1 MAKNKIIISITL
13 ILFSLMLQSQDISIT
28 VGTVSSETTNVQ
40 VSVPFTVS
48 GLNGAYMVTAMEFYI
63 DFDSTIVDYVQVEN
77 LYSGTPSNEWFFT
90 LPPTN
95 RFACNW
101 VQSQLQ
107 PIAIPNGTKL
117 FDIVFY
123 YKKPMNVLLDLDEI
137 NCVLADATYQQIPN
151 SLISFNDGAINFTG
165 YIPSTGLV
173 ELNPENI
180 LSFPD
185 TIFSVS
191 VRLSDFDDDNASLAA
206 MELMLEYDHA
216 MISFEEVQNFN
227 SLVPENQWV
236 ISQPEPG
243 QLLCLWNHSSQQNV
257 IIPDSTVI
265 FDINFKGINE
275 GISLVAFDSTSCSFT
290 HYHNGQ
296 PNTMFANFG
305 DANVQILSI
314 PDPPPGL
321 LAFSPSVYVT
331 YPDSLIVVP
340 FEISGFSSNNS
351 SIFSMGFAIDYDGL
365 FLEYQSID
373 NFNNLLPQTEW
384 TITQMGDQLVLYWNN
399 TQGYNISI
407 PDQTVLAEITFK
419 AVSVGNTQINFSEPS
434 FFYHQFYQ
442 YVLEFQAE
450 FTDAVVQIYDN
461 SMPLPGFVRIE
472 PSNFITNPDST
483 VHLPILMSGFDQDNS
498 SLSGIQL
505 FLDFDDQIVSFLEAE
520 NFSSILPA
528 DQWTIVYDDTLSR
541 MVCSWNE
548 PNGQNV
554 QLPENTT
561 IFELSFLAANTGTSV
576 FSFDSAACIYTHE
589 LLGNYYQ
596 LLANH
601 SGTTVQVNAIPPPT
615 PGTVAIVPS
624 NYYTYPDSLVF
635 LPVVISGFNLDDNS
649 LSNMELHLLFD
660 NEKLDYQS
668 VVNFSG
674 ILPQEQWS
682 IIYDQANSRIVC
694 QWNEPNTQN
703 ISIPD
708 NTLAFQLIFKAI
720 DLGTTILE
728 FDAESSV
735 FIHQLNG
742 TNQYGSAIFG
752 NAIVEITELPIPPP
766 GLLAMIPNQYS
777 VYEGAAFNVPVLM
790 SGFGLPNSGLSYIE
804 LHIDFDNS
812 IIIPEEITNFN
823 VLLPEDQWTIT
834 YDVVSSSLM
843 LIWNDPN
850 GQNTLIPDGA
860 VLFEMVFNGI
870 SPGISAIEF
879 DEQTCEFI
887 HQQFA
892 GQVSL
897 DADFSNA
904 SATVLEIVLP
914 DAPKVKLIPG
924 YIVDYS
930 GLSVSVD
937 VVLFGFNTDT
947 TSLAA
952 IEFYIDFDNISVEYI
967 GVDNFNALMPQN
979 QWFFSNPSPDLNRFA
994 CNWAEPSLQN
1004 IVVPDST
1011 TIMTLHFLLHVEETP
1026 LTFDQP
1032 ANVFVNIDEQF
1043 NLIELEVA
1051 YSDGYIVVLP
1061 DGIQSNQP
1069 ENTDWYSVSNQVIH
1083 LFDVQGVARIF
1094 NLAGQQ
1100 LYQTIVSDENNQIE
1114 LQKPGI
1120 FILSIIS
1127 ENGSLLNAK
1136 IFIQ

>member
-1 MAKNKIIISITL
+1 MNKILISIML
-13 ILFSLMLQSQDISIT
+13 IFFSLILQSQNISVT
-28 VGTVSSETTNVQ
+28 VGTVASETTNVQ

-48 GLNGAYMVTAMEFYI
+48 GLNGDYKVTAMEFYI
-63 DFDSTIVDYVQVEN
+63 DFDSTIVDYVQVTN
-77 LYSGTPSNEWFFT
+77 IYSGTPSNEWFFT
-90 LPPTN
+90 LPPTK

-107 PIAIPNGTKL
+107 PIAIPDGTKL
-117 FDIVFY
+117 FDIVFF
-123 YKKPMNVLLDLDEI
+123 YKQPLNVVLDLDEI

-151 SLISFNDGAINFTG
+151 SLINFTDGAINFAG
-165 YIPSTGLV
+165 YIASTGLV
-173 ELNPENI
+173 ELKPESI

-185 TIFSVS
+185 TTFTLA
-191 VRLSDFDDDNASLAA
+191 VRLSDFDTENASLAA

-216 MISFEEVQNFN
+216 MFSFEEVQNFN
-227 SLVPENQWV
+227 SLVPDDQWL

-275 GISLVAFDSTSCSFT
+275 GISIVAFDSTSCSFT

-296 PNTMFANFG
+296 PYNMYSNFG
-305 DANVQILSI
+305 DANVQIISV
-314 PDPPPGL
+314 PSPPPGL
-321 LAFSPSVYVT
+321 LAFSPAVYAT

-340 FEISGFSSNNS
+340 IEISGFNSNNS
-351 SIFSMGFAIDYDGL
+351 SIFSMGFTIDVDGM

-373 NFNNLLPQTEW
+373 NFNSLLPQTEW
-384 TITQMGDQLVLYWNN
+384 SITQMGDQLVLSWQNAQGNN
-399 TQGYNISI
+399 VNI
-407 PDQTVLAEITFK
+407 PNQTVLAEITFK
-419 AVSVGNTQINFSEPS
+419 ALSVGNTQISFNEPA
-434 FFYHQFYQ
+434 FFHHQFYQ
-442 YVLEFQAE
+442 YVLEFQAD
-450 FTDAVVQIYDN
+450 FADATVQIYDN

-472 PSNFITNPDST
+472 PNNFITNPDST
-483 VHLPILMSGFDQDNS
+483 VHLPIIMSGFGLENS
-498 SLSGIQL
+498 SLSEIQL
-505 FLDFDDQIVSFLEAE
+505 FLDFDDQIVSFLEAA

-528 DQWTIVYDDTLSR
+528 DQWTIVYDNTLSR

-615 PGTVAIVPS
+615 PGTVAIIPS
-624 NYYTYPDSLVF
+624 NYYTYPDSLVS
-635 LPVVISGFNLDDNS
+635 LPVVISGFNLADNS
-649 LSNMELHLLFD
+649 LSNMELHLHFD
-660 NEKLDYQS
+660 NEKLEYQS
-668 VVNFSG
+668 AVNYSG

-682 IIYDQANSRIVC
+682 IFYDQANSKIVC
-694 QWNEPNTQN
+694 QWNEPNTLN
-703 ISIPD
+703 VFIPD
-708 NTLAFQLIFKAI
+708 NTIAFQLIFKAI
-720 DLGTTILE
+720 DLGTTFLE
-728 FDAESSV
+728 FDAESSL

-742 TNQYGSAIFG
+742 TNQYGSATFG

-766 GLLAMIPNQYS
+766 GLLAMVPNQYS
-777 VYEGAAFNVPVLM
+777 VYEGNLFNVPVLM
-790 SGFGLPNSGLSYIE
+790 SGFGLPNSGLSAIE

-812 IIIPEEITNFN
+812 VIVPEEITDFHA
-823 VLLPEDQWTIT
+823 LLPEDQWTIT
-834 YDVVSSSLM
+834 YDAVSSSLL
-843 LIWNDPN
+843 LIWNNPN
-850 GQNTLIPDGA
+850 GQNVLIPDDA
-860 VLFEMVFNGI
+860 VLFEMVFNGM
-870 SPGISAIEF
+870 SPGTSAIEF
-879 DEQTCEFI
+879 DEQSCEFI

-897 DADFSNA
+897 DANFSNA
-904 SATVLEIVLP
+904 SATVLEVVLP
-914 DAPKVKLIPG
+914 DAPKVKLLPG
-924 YIVDYS
+924 YIEEMS
-930 GLSVSVD
+930 GLSVTVD

-952 IEFYIDFDNISVEYI
+952 IEFYIDFDNISVEYT

-979 QWFFSNPSPDLNRFA
+979 QWFFSNPNPDLNRFA

-1026 LTFDQP
+1026 LSFDQP

-1043 NLIELEVA
+1043 NLIEIEVA
-1051 YSDGYIVVLP
+1051 YFDSYIVVLP
-1061 DGIQSNQP
+1061 DGIQQNQP
-1069 ENTDWYSVSNQVIH
+1069 ENEDWYDVINRVIY
-1083 LFDVQGVARIF
+1083 LSGVIGDARIF

-1100 LYQTIVSDENNQIE
+1100 LYQTSVSTENNQIV

-1120 FILSIIS
+1120 FILSIIAD
-1127 ENGSLLNAK
+1127 NGSLLNAK
-1136 IFIQ
+1136 IFIP